1 MRTLLLLLLFV
12 SSCSSTVQTYAQ
24 RSAARPK
31 PQSQDMARWAG
42 KYPDDKFMNQPLISA
57 PLRRILSKA
66 DYASLRDYN
75 LMTPIERVG
84 DYLVTNAQI
93 KYSMPNESLNIAFN
107 LKDNS
112 VYVVF
117 WKGDDN
123 PTHRKFSTKNNEF
136 NLPDDVLK
144 ELGLKE
150 QE

>member
-1 MRTLLLLLLFV
+1 MKTLMLILLLV
-12 SSCSSTVQTYAQ
+12 APIQTLAQ
-24 RSAARPK
+24 RSAGRAKPRP
-31 PQSQDMARWAG
+31 PDMARWAG
-42 KYPDDKFMNQPLISA
+42 KYPDARFMNQPLIST
-57 PLRRILSKA
+57 PLRRILSKP

-117 WKGDDN
+117 
-123 PTHRKFSTKNNEF
+123 
-136 NLPDDVLK
+136 
-144 ELGLKE
+144 
-150 QE
+150 

>member
-1 MRTLLLLLLFV
+1 MKTLILVLLLV
-12 SSCSSTVQTYAQ
+12 APPQTLAQ
-24 RSAARPK
+24 RSAARAK
-31 PQSQDMARWAG
+31 PRPLDMSSWAG
-42 KYPDDKFMNQPLISA
+42 KYPDAKFMNQPLIST

-66 DYASLRDYN
+66 DYVSLRDYN

-93 KYSMPNESLNIAFN
+93 KYSIPNERLNIAFS

-123 PTHRKFSTKNNEF
+123 PTHRKFSTKNNDF
-136 NLPDDVLK
+136 NLPDEVLK

-150 QE
+150 E